1 MTPLL
6 AIEIPWDPTITT
18 IGGFL
23 LTWHGLFTAVGILVG
38 VQIAM
43 RIARATGVNEDDMY
57 TLALVAVPAGI
68 VGARGLYVLEHW
80 DFFSSNP
87 GEIIAITEGGISV
100 WGSLITGVLGAVA
113 FAVWRRYEVRPSLD
127 AAAFGM
133 IPGLAIGR
141 IGDLINGE
149 HLSKATDLPW
159 GVVYTDPD
167 SPAFA
172 HSIAVGAHHPATTY
186 EMILAFLL
194 FGALFPLFFRL
205 LYRYPGVT
213 FMVAASGYAL
223 IRFVLTYTR
232 LDSDDLI
239 LGMRVPQLVA
249 VFTWLVVVPIAL
261 YWLRQGPDEERPE
274 PHIPGRIPIAKP
286 EPVSPRR

>member
-1 MTPLL
+1 MTSVL
-6 AIEIPWDPTITT
+6 AIEIPWDPNITT

-38 VQIAM
+38 VQIAL
-43 RIARATGVNEDDMY
+43 RLARATDVDEDDMY

-68 VGARGLYVLEHW
+68 IGARGLYVIENW
-80 DFFSSNP
+80 EFFSDNL

-100 WGSLITGVLGAVA
+100 WGSLITGVLGAAA
-113 FAVWRRYEVRPSLD
+113 FAAWRGYDVRGSLD

-141 IGDLINGE
+141 IGDLVNGE
-149 HLSKATDLPW
+149 HLARATDWPW
-159 GVVYTDPD
+159 GVIYTDPD

-186 EMILAFLL
+186 EMIL
-194 FGALFPLFFRL
+194 GALIFAAMFPLFFRR

-213 FMVAASGYAL
+213 FMVAAAAYAVV
-223 IRFVLTYTR
+223 RFSLTYTR
-232 LDSDDLI
+232 LDSAEVI
-239 LGMRVPQLVA
+239 LGLRVPQVVA
-249 VFTWLVVVPIAL
+249 VVTLLVVVPIAI

-274 PHIPGRIPIAKP
+274 PRVPGRIPVVQA
-286 EPVSPRR
+286 ESS